1 VIAREV
7 PDFSIPHTV
16 PPDMRGGRSYL
27 PGTKI
32 VVLQGLDQMLVPIT
46 AVQPDPANPRNQ
58 LKVETLMNG
67 IKRFGMR
74 WPIVANRRTGMIEA
88 GHQRCDALRRL
99 GAQHVPVIWA
109 DDDGDTAQAFMVAD
123 NAIGERVAEWD
134 EDALSGLLRHW
145 QGIEGGED
153 LLDALGFGDKELA
166 ALLAPGGDDSEE
178 GDDASPRDDLSEQLR
193 VQWGTA
199 IGDVWQIGPHRIIC
213 GDSTD
218 PAVLDRLMGDQRAR
232 LIFTDPPYN
241 VAYTGAAGSI
251 ANDDLGSEFRPFLL
265 AAFQAM
271 LPRCDGAVYVCMSSS
286 ELDVLQSAFRE
297 AGGHWSTFLVW
308 AKNAFTIGRSDYQRQ
323 YEPILYGWR
332 EGAPRRYWCGARDQ
346 GDVWNFDR
354 PTRSEYHPCLLAES
368 LVFTDHGWVRIDSV
382 QIGDLVL
389 TADGGF
395 HPVSSVS
402 IHAHSGNIYRIR
414 VDVPVPP
421 VDATGNHPFLVV
433 RDGVVAWVRAD
444 LIIPGDLIASPLVS
458 IGNDGRMATNK
469 TMRLKTFNLSIP
481 LHTNGF
487 TPIANCEME
496 SGGSDATSVAS
507 SNQSIENIGIFDV
520 KDGHRDLDVS
530 YVTSQKLSRF
540 VLRSVESV
548 EKILHNGDVWNLT
561 VTSSPTFQTSIGM
574 SHNTTKPVGLV
585 ERAIRN
591 SSEGKDLVLDP
602 FMGSGTTLLAA
613 HRTGRVARGCE
624 LSPAYVAVILER
636 AKEEGI
642 GPIQRVEMSD
652 GRA

>member
-1 VIAREV
+1 MGDAADAGATDAGSGVIAREV

-32 VVLQGLDQMLVPIT
+32 VVLQGLDQMLVPLT

-58 LKVETLMNG
+58 LKVETLMKG

-153 LLDALGFGDKELA
+153 LLDALGFEDKELA

-178 GDDASPRDDLSEQLR
+178 DGDDVSPRDDLSEQLR

-232 LIFTDPPYN
+232 MIFTDPPYN

-308 AKNAFTIGRSDYQRQ
+308 AKNAFTLGRSDYQRQ

-354 PTRSEYHPCLLAES
+354 PTRSEYRP
-368 LVFTDHGWVRIDSV
+368 
-382 QIGDLVL
+382 
-389 TADGGF
+389 
-395 HPVSSVS
+395 
-402 IHAHSGNIYRIR
+402 
-414 VDVPVPP
+414 
-421 VDATGNHPFLVV
+421 
-433 RDGVVAWVRAD
+433 
-444 LIIPGDLIASPLVS
+444 
-458 IGNDGRMATNK
+458 
-469 TMRLKTFNLSIP
+469 
-481 LHTNGF
+481 
-487 TPIANCEME
+487 
-496 SGGSDATSVAS
+496 
-507 SNQSIENIGIFDV
+507 
-520 KDGHRDLDVS
+520 
-530 YVTSQKLSRF
+530 
-540 VLRSVESV
+540 
-548 EKILHNGDVWNLT
+548 
-561 VTSSPTFQTSIGM
+561 
-574 SHNTTKPVGLV
+574 TTKPVGLV

-591 SSEGKDLVLDP
+591 SSEGKDLVLDS

-642 GPIQRVEMSD
+642 GPIQRVETSD